1 MQSSLPMNL
10 SRRCGARTRNG
21 KRCRSPAMPN
31 GRCRMHGGLS
41 PGPPKGNKNA
51 FKHGRYCAEAV
62 ARRRSIAELIKKARE
77 LAATRNL
84 GTVSSSIF
92 DLKTL
97 ITEPVRG
104 SVSSCQ
110 VERYTAPVVPSSV
123 GRFVLK
129 RALVFALGKPGCQCF
144 PMLGPGQSKKNSV
157 SSALPSNSD
166 IARSNRHFAFVRT
179 GDSRSAAV
187 TRLIQSACRRAV
199 GMILVS

>member
-1 MQSSLPMNL
+1 MKLVGFRLGLLGSVAHLCAMRPIATETVCL
-10 SRRCGARTRNG
+10 RKRTG
-21 KRCRSPAMPN
+21 EA
-31 GRCRMHGGLS
+31 GQ
-41 PGPPKGNKNA
+41 GPS
-51 FKHGRYCAEAV
+51 V
-62 ARRRSIAELIKKARE
+62 ARIIVAPRWHGI
-77 LAATRNL
+77 
-84 GTVSSSIF
+84 
-92 DLKTL
+92 
-97 ITEPVRG
+97 
-104 SVSSCQ
+104 
-110 VERYTAPVVPSSV
+110 VERYTAPVVPTSV

-166 IARSNRHFAFVRT
+166 ISRSSRHFAFVRT